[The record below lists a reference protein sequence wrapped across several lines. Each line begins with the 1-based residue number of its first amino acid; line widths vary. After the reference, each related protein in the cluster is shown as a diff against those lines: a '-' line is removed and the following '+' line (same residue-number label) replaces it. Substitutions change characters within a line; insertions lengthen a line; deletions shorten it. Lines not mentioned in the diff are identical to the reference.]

1 VLEVVAVDILAEYH
15 GFAFPSSSDSET
27 ISNDCAKKA
36 TGMLFEQA
44 AALAREGDITPE
56 EVERANNRSQSDTT
70 FASMSYLEKAQAL
83 AMAEM
88 HGEDVN
94 SLDSRRRAISIAD
107 LRAAAGEVIRPER
120 ACTLVYLPENTT
132 ERQ

>member
-1 VLEVVAVDILAEYH
+1 MGTDIFTDADASISGYDEEGFLMLTGRLAD
-15 GFAFPSSSDSET
+15 PSPATVE
-27 ISNDCAKKA
+27 KA

-94 SLDSRRRAISIAD
+94 SLDSRRAPYR
-107 LRAAAGEVIRPER
+107 
-120 ACTLVYLPENTT
+120 
-132 ERQ
+132 